1 MFNQP
6 LIQAKTGF
14 TIHAKREE
22 GNLRIATAT
31 FPNMMVYKDSLQLLE
46 IHHSPIFFIITHI
59 TNWYPVLKR
68 HRDQL
73 LATGPIRY
81 MRTPCTC
88 PHVSC
93 TTPLRHIIAYTI
105 NWEIILRLS
114 CGGLGQS
121 VHSRSQ
127 PIHSRSQP
135 MHSHKDVLYTCSLFT
150 FQF

>member
-1 MFNQP
+1 
-6 LIQAKTGF
+6 
-14 TIHAKREE
+14 
-22 GNLRIATAT
+22 
-31 FPNMMVYKDSLQLLE
+31 MVVCVLVCYCYLYMVSTCLYR
-46 IHHSPIFFIITHI
+46 FIYITQKSEDWYI

-81 MRTPCTC
+81 MRTPCIC

-127 PIHSRSQP
+127 PMHSRSQP
-135 MHSHKDVLYTCSLFT
+135 MHSHKDVLCTCSLFT
-150 FQF
+150 FHMKLNKRSFVCLLANPL